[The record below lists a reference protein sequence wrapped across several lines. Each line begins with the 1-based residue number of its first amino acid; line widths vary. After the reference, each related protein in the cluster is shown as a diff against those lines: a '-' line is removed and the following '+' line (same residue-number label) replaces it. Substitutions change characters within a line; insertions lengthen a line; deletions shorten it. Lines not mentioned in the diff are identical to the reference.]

1 MKKSTFL
8 LCIFLLATTNFLFA
22 QVGIG
27 TITPNNS
34 SMLDIESTDK
44 GILIPRMT
52 ETQKMSVSSPVSGL
66 LIYQIDKEAGFYFY
80 DGSVWLRLVKNISPN
95 FTGTITS
102 ESISST
108 GTISATSFVGDGS
121 GLTGINFNTV
131 SITTNIN
138 DIAANAA
145 SINTNQG
152 QIASNTASITT
163 NQGAIATNT
172 ASITTNINDIATNTA
187 NINTNQGLIAS
198 NTASIT
204 TNQGAIAANTATIT
218 TNINDIA
225 TNTAN
230 INTNQGLIASN
241 TASITTNQGAIAA
254 NTASITTN
262 INDIA
267 LKANKADPTFTGT
280 ITSGSI
286 SATGT
291 ISATD
296 FVGDGS
302 GLTGIITT
310 IGDST
315 ITSSKIL
322 DGTIL
327 DADISSDAGID
338 QSKIS
343 GLTGALSNKVDIVAG
358 QRLISAEEITLLGNQ
373 SGTNTGDQ
381 DISGIASNTLAI
393 GTLSSLTTTNKA
405 DLVSAINELDGGLDL
420 KLDSN
425 KVGVANGVASLDAL
439 GKIPTAQIPQ
449 VSFSSVSVLTNQSEM
464 LSLSGAVVGSVVIR
478 TDISKNFVLSST
490 DASVLG
496 NWIEL
501 VNPDAPVQTV
511 NGKSGNVLLT
521 KADIDLANL
530 DNTSDLSKPISTL
543 TQSALDS
550 KSNKANPTF
559 TGTINSGAIISTG
572 QISASLFVGDG
583 SGLTSL
589 PPITDESITSDKI
602 LNGTILDADISSEA
616 AINQSKISGLTGALS
631 NKVDIVAGERLI
643 TAGEITLLGNQS
655 GTNTGDQDISGIAS
669 NTLAIG
675 TISDLTTTNKA
686 DLVSAINWINS
697 GYNEIFGFFEN
708 PTFTTITSGSISAT
722 GTISATEFVGDGSKL
737 TNLPSNGGGLQSIT
751 ENGIT
756 GYRRADANAA
766 NYGDIGLKA
775 VDLSYS
781 SATSGSYGATGDY
794 SNAMGYNTNASG
806 GVSTAMGDGTIA
818 SGDVSTAMGV
828 GTEAN
833 GTLST
838 AMGLLTTAS
847 DFGSLVIGS
856 FNNAGSSISSG
867 GNATSF
873 TLSNT
878 AFVIGNGADDE
889 SRSDAFKVMFNGDTT
904 AAGTI
909 SATYFVGDG
918 SRLTDLPSVTDESI
932 TSDKIL
938 NGTILNADISSA
950 AAIDQSKISGLTD
963 ALINKVD
970 KVVGERLIT
979 AGEITLLGNQSGTNT
994 GDQDISG
1001 IASNTL
1007 AIGTISDLTT
1017 TNKAD
1022 LVSAINWINS
1032 GYNEIFGF
1040 FENPTFTTITSG
1052 SISATGTISATE
1064 FVGDGSKLTNLPSNG
1079 GGLQSITE
1087 NGITGYR
1094 RSDANAANYGDIGE
1108 GAVDLSYSS
1117 ATSGSY
1123 GATGDYSNAMGI
1135 YTTASE
1141 AGSTAIGFGTTASG
1155 QGSAAMGY
1163 GTTASG
1169 EASTAMGFTTTASD
1183 YGSLIIGS
1191 FNNAG
1196 SSISS
1201 GGDAT
1206 SFTLSNTAFVIGNGA
1221 DDESRSDAFKVMFN
1235 GDTTAAGTIS
1245 ATYFVG
1251 DGSRLTNLPFSS
1263 DLTGEVSLV
1272 GNSITLS
1279 NTAVIEKTLTGFTSG
1294 AGQISA
1300 TDNIL
1305 QAIQKADGNLA
1316 YATENVASA
1325 FIDVQASLNALNV
1338 NKASLAS
1345 PIFTGTITSDSITS
1359 DSITSGT
1366 ISSTGEI
1373 KAVFFVGD
1381 GSRLTDLP
1389 SVTDESIT
1397 SDKILNGTILNAD
1410 ISSAAAID
1418 QSKISGLTDALFNKV
1433 DKVAGERLITAGEIS
1448 QLLNLSQDNSDIA
1461 ANTASITTN
1470 QRLIASNTSSITT
1483 NQVAIAANTASI
1495 TSNISDIALKANTAD
1510 PTFTGTITSGSISA
1524 TGTISAT
1531 EFVGDGSKLIGL
1543 PSNGGGLQSIT
1554 EGETGYRRADADP
1567 LNYGNIGKGAV
1578 DLSFSGSP
1586 SSTMGATGLI
1596 STAMGEDTTA
1606 EGVNSTAMGSATT
1619 AIGDSSTAMGEGTR
1633 ADEFASTAMGL
1644 ETTANGY
1651 ASTAMGEGTI
1661 ASHYGSLAIGS
1672 FNNAGS
1678 SILSGE
1684 DATSFTLGNTAFV
1697 IGNGADDESR
1707 NDAFF
1712 VDFNGNVKAFGDLES
1727 QSIYTEFID
1736 VGEIDAGNVIASG
1749 TISAT
1754 YFVGDGSKLIGL
1766 PSGGGLQS
1774 ITENSNT
1781 GYRRSDATAAV
1792 YGNIGQWAVDLS
1804 ISDTSSST
1812 GATGVA
1818 SIAMGYNTSATS
1830 SITTAFG
1837 NSTTASGE
1845 NSTAMGKATTASGNN
1860 STAMGEVTTASGN
1873 NSTAMGAVT
1882 TASGNNSTAMGEVTI
1897 ANGQASTAMGSRTV
1911 ASGIGSTAMGE
1922 LTTASGIVST
1932 AMGTNTTASDYGSVV
1947 IGRYNSAGSSVSTG
1961 GSATSFTLSNTA
1973 FVIGK
1978 GTGTAAGSRS
1988 DAFKVM
1994 FNGNVTAAGTISAT
2008 YFVGD
2013 GSGLTGLPSTGGLQS
2028 ITEGSTGYRRAD
2040 ADPLNYGNIGLGAV
2054 DLSYSFSSG
2063 AFGATGDYSTAMG
2076 YYTIA
2081 NGITS
2086 TAMGFTTTASGG
2098 YSTAMGEGTIASGD
2112 YSTAMGVY
2120 TTASGDYSTAMGV
2133 YTTASGNI
2141 STAMGNNTT
2150 ASGENSTA
2158 MGVGTSALSNG
2169 ETAIGSHNTTY
2180 TPTSN
2185 TAWDA
2190 ADRLFVIGNGPPGG
2204 IPSDALVM
2212 LKNGNTTF
2220 SGTISATEFVGDGS
2234 KLTNLPSN
2242 GGGLQSITENGI
2254 TGYRRSDANAA
2265 NYGDIGEG
2273 AVDLSYSDLSVSSGA
2288 TGDYSTAMGK
2298 YTTAEG
2304 VNSTAMGSRTVA
2316 SGIGSTAMGDL
2327 TTASGIV
2334 STAMGNQTTA
2344 SDYGSLII
2352 GSFNNAGSS
2361 VSTGGSAT
2369 AFNTDNTAF
2378 VIGNGENYDSRSDAF
2393 KVFFNG
2399 NTTAAGIVTA
2409 NGFVG
2414 NGSGL
2419 TGISSAATA
2428 TNLAGGSVGQLPY
2441 QSAAGTT
2448 AFLTN
2453 GTAGKVLQSNG
2464 TTVAPTWE
2472 TPTASGGLVSITE
2485 NSKTGYRRA
2494 DAIAAN
2500 YGNIGL
2506 GAIDLS
2512 YSGSSNAS
2520 KGATGNSSIAMGEI
2534 TIASGLNSTAMGY
2547 ETTALGSKSTAMGYN
2562 TFAMGVASTAMG
2574 YNTIASGLNSTAM
2587 GYVTIASGSNS
2598 TAMGVGTSALSN
2610 GETAI
2615 GSHNTTY
2622 TPTSNTAWD
2631 AADRLF
2637 VIGNGPPGG
2646 IPSDALVMLKNGNT
2660 TFSGTISASAFFGD
2674 GSGLTD
2680 LPSSGGLQSIT
2691 EVETGYRRADAIAAN
2706 YGDIGLGAVDLS
2718 FSGSPSS
2725 TMGATGIYSTA
2736 MGNSTQA
2743 SGGASIAMGSNTI
2756 ASGSYSTA
2764 MGDETTANSDASTAM
2779 GLGTYANGIAS
2790 TAMGVRTTASDYNS
2804 VVIGQ
2809 YNSAGS
2815 SVSTGGS
2822 ATEFDTDNTAFV
2834 IGKGIGTAAGSRSDA
2849 FKVFFNGNT
2858 TAAGIVTA
2866 NGFVGNGS
2874 GLTDLPSS
2882 GGLQSITE
2890 NEITGY
2896 RRADAI
2902 AANYGDIGL
2911 GAVDLSFSGSP
2922 SSTFGATG
2930 KNSTAMG
2937 KSTTASGNYSTA
2949 MGNESVASG
2958 NGSTALGLTKASG
2971 DYSTAM
2977 GWDNNA
2983 IGNNSTAIGN
2993 QNTANGEGSLA
3004 IGFNTTAYG
3013 PYSTAMGSETLADG
3027 INSTAMGVGTRA
3039 IGSVSTAMGFLTTSS
3054 DFGSLVIGSF
3064 NSAGSSVSTNG
3075 SDTAFDQDNTAFVI
3089 GNGTSSTLR
3098 SDAFKVMF
3106 NGDVTA
3112 AGSITAVSFPTSSD
3126 RRLKENIKSTKYGLD
3141 EVLKLEPVDY
3151 NFKSNGLEQIGFI
3164 AQDVRSLIPEVV
3176 TGKEGDIQKGETLG
3190 ITYTSLIPVLTKAI
3204 QEQQAH
3210 ISRLEQMLLDSLKKQ
3225 EAIQKELI
3233 EIRSSIKQ

>member
-138 DIAANAA
+138 DIAANAV
-145 SINTNQG
+145 
-152 QIASNTASITT
+152 SIT
-163 NQGAIATNT
+163 
-172 ASITTNINDIATNTA
+172 S
-187 NINTNQGLIAS
+187 
-198 NTASIT
+198 
-204 TNQGAIAANTATIT
+204 
-218 TNINDIA
+218 
-225 TNTAN
+225 
-230 INTNQGLIASN
+230 NQGLIASN

-322 DGTIL
+322 D
-327 DADISSDAGID
+327 
-338 QSKIS
+338 
-343 GLTGALSNKVDIVAG
+343 
-358 QRLISAEEITLLGNQ
+358 
-373 SGTNTGDQ
+373 
-381 DISGIASNTLAI
+381 
-393 GTLSSLTTTNKA
+393 
-405 DLVSAINELDGGLDL
+405 
-420 KLDSN
+420 
-425 KVGVANGVASLDAL
+425 
-439 GKIPTAQIPQ
+439 
-449 VSFSSVSVLTNQSEM
+449 
-464 LSLSGAVVGSVVIR
+464 
-478 TDISKNFVLSST
+478 
-490 DASVLG
+490 
-496 NWIEL
+496 
-501 VNPDAPVQTV
+501 
-511 NGKSGNVLLT
+511 
-521 KADIDLANL
+521 
-530 DNTSDLSKPISTL
+530 
-543 TQSALDS
+543 
-550 KSNKANPTF
+550 
-559 TGTINSGAIISTG
+559 
-572 QISASLFVGDG
+572 
-583 SGLTSL
+583 
-589 PPITDESITSDKI
+589 
-602 LNGTILDADISSEA
+602 GTILDADISSEA

-867 GNATSF
+867 GN
-873 TLSNT
+873 
-878 AFVIGNGADDE
+878 
-889 SRSDAFKVMFNGDTT
+889 
-904 AAGTI
+904 
-909 SATYFVGDG
+909 
-918 SRLTDLPSVTDESI
+918 
-932 TSDKIL
+932 
-938 NGTILNADISSA
+938 
-950 AAIDQSKISGLTD
+950 
-963 ALINKVD
+963 
-970 KVVGERLIT
+970 
-979 AGEITLLGNQSGTNT
+979 
-994 GDQDISG
+994 
-1001 IASNTL
+1001 
-1007 AIGTISDLTT
+1007 
-1017 TNKAD
+1017 
-1022 LVSAINWINS
+1022 
-1032 GYNEIFGF
+1032 
-1040 FENPTFTTITSG
+1040 
-1052 SISATGTISATE
+1052 
-1064 FVGDGSKLTNLPSNG
+1064 
-1079 GGLQSITE
+1079 
-1087 NGITGYR
+1087 
-1094 RSDANAANYGDIGE
+1094 
-1108 GAVDLSYSS
+1108 
-1117 ATSGSY
+1117 
-1123 GATGDYSNAMGI
+1123 
-1135 YTTASE
+1135 
-1141 AGSTAIGFGTTASG
+1141 
-1155 QGSAAMGY
+1155 
-1163 GTTASG
+1163 
-1169 EASTAMGFTTTASD
+1169 
-1183 YGSLIIGS
+1183 
-1191 FNNAG
+1191 
-1196 SSISS
+1196 
-1201 GGDAT
+1201 AT

-2419 TGISSAATA
+2419 T
-2428 TNLAGGSVGQLPY
+2428 
-2441 QSAAGTT
+2441 
-2448 AFLTN
+2448 
-2453 GTAGKVLQSNG
+2453 
-2464 TTVAPTWE
+2464 
-2472 TPTASGGLVSITE
+2472 
-2485 NSKTGYRRA
+2485 
-2494 DAIAAN
+2494 
-2500 YGNIGL
+2500 
-2506 GAIDLS
+2506 
-2512 YSGSSNAS
+2512 
-2520 KGATGNSSIAMGEI
+2520 
-2534 TIASGLNSTAMGY
+2534 
-2547 ETTALGSKSTAMGYN
+2547 
-2562 TFAMGVASTAMG
+2562 
-2574 YNTIASGLNSTAM
+2574 
-2587 GYVTIASGSNS
+2587 
-2598 TAMGVGTSALSN
+2598 
-2610 GETAI
+2610 
-2615 GSHNTTY
+2615 
-2622 TPTSNTAWD
+2622 
-2631 AADRLF
+2631 
-2637 VIGNGPPGG
+2637 
-2646 IPSDALVMLKNGNT
+2646 
-2660 TFSGTISASAFFGD
+2660 
-2674 GSGLTD
+2674 
-2680 LPSSGGLQSIT
+2680 
-2691 EVETGYRRADAIAAN
+2691 
-2706 YGDIGLGAVDLS
+2706 
-2718 FSGSPSS
+2718 
-2725 TMGATGIYSTA
+2725 
-2736 MGNSTQA
+2736 
-2743 SGGASIAMGSNTI
+2743 
-2756 ASGSYSTA
+2756 
-2764 MGDETTANSDASTAM
+2764 
-2779 GLGTYANGIAS
+2779 
-2790 TAMGVRTTASDYNS
+2790 
-2804 VVIGQ
+2804 
-2809 YNSAGS
+2809 
-2815 SVSTGGS
+2815 
-2822 ATEFDTDNTAFV
+2822 
-2834 IGKGIGTAAGSRSDA
+2834 
-2849 FKVFFNGNT
+2849 
-2858 TAAGIVTA
+2858 
-2866 NGFVGNGS
+2866 
-2874 GLTDLPSS
+2874 DLPSS

>member
-138 DIAANAA
+138 DIA
-145 SINTNQG
+145 
-152 QIASNTASITT
+152 
-163 NQGAIATNT
+163 TNT
-172 ASITTNINDIATNTA
+172 AS
-187 NINTNQGLIAS
+187 INTNQGLIAS

-204 TNQGAIAANTATIT
+204 TNQGAIATNTASIT

-478 TDISKNFVLSST
+478 TDISKNFVLSSA

-631 NKVDIVAGERLI
+631 NKVDIVA
-643 TAGEITLLGNQS
+643 
-655 GTNTGDQDISGIAS
+655 
-669 NTLAIG
+669 
-675 TISDLTTTNKA
+675 
-686 DLVSAINWINS
+686 
-697 GYNEIFGFFEN
+697 
-708 PTFTTITSGSISAT
+708 
-722 GTISATEFVGDGSKL
+722 
-737 TNLPSNGGGLQSIT
+737 
-751 ENGIT
+751 
-756 GYRRADANAA
+756 
-766 NYGDIGLKA
+766 
-775 VDLSYS
+775 
-781 SATSGSYGATGDY
+781 
-794 SNAMGYNTNASG
+794 
-806 GVSTAMGDGTIA
+806 
-818 SGDVSTAMGV
+818 
-828 GTEAN
+828 
-833 GTLST
+833 
-838 AMGLLTTAS
+838 
-847 DFGSLVIGS
+847 
-856 FNNAGSSISSG
+856 
-867 GNATSF
+867 
-873 TLSNT
+873 
-878 AFVIGNGADDE
+878 
-889 SRSDAFKVMFNGDTT
+889 
-904 AAGTI
+904 
-909 SATYFVGDG
+909 
-918 SRLTDLPSVTDESI
+918 
-932 TSDKIL
+932 
-938 NGTILNADISSA
+938 
-950 AAIDQSKISGLTD
+950 
-963 ALINKVD
+963 
-970 KVVGERLIT
+970 GERLIT

-2220 SGTISATEFVGDGS
+2220 SGTISA
-2234 KLTNLPSN
+2234 
-2242 GGGLQSITENGI
+2242 
-2254 TGYRRSDANAA
+2254 
-2265 NYGDIGEG
+2265 
-2273 AVDLSYSDLSVSSGA
+2273 
-2288 TGDYSTAMGK
+2288 
-2298 YTTAEG
+2298 
-2304 VNSTAMGSRTVA
+2304 
-2316 SGIGSTAMGDL
+2316 
-2327 TTASGIV
+2327 
-2334 STAMGNQTTA
+2334 
-2344 SDYGSLII
+2344 
-2352 GSFNNAGSS
+2352 
-2361 VSTGGSAT
+2361 
-2369 AFNTDNTAF
+2369 
-2378 VIGNGENYDSRSDAF
+2378 
-2393 KVFFNG
+2393 
-2399 NTTAAGIVTA
+2399 
-2409 NGFVG
+2409 
-2414 NGSGL
+2414 
-2419 TGISSAATA
+2419 
-2428 TNLAGGSVGQLPY
+2428 
-2441 QSAAGTT
+2441 
-2448 AFLTN
+2448 
-2453 GTAGKVLQSNG
+2453 
-2464 TTVAPTWE
+2464 
-2472 TPTASGGLVSITE
+2472 
-2485 NSKTGYRRA
+2485 
-2494 DAIAAN
+2494 
-2500 YGNIGL
+2500 
-2506 GAIDLS
+2506 
-2512 YSGSSNAS
+2512 
-2520 KGATGNSSIAMGEI
+2520 
-2534 TIASGLNSTAMGY
+2534 
-2547 ETTALGSKSTAMGYN
+2547 
-2562 TFAMGVASTAMG
+2562 
-2574 YNTIASGLNSTAM
+2574 
-2587 GYVTIASGSNS
+2587 
-2598 TAMGVGTSALSN
+2598 
-2610 GETAI
+2610 
-2615 GSHNTTY
+2615 
-2622 TPTSNTAWD
+2622 
-2631 AADRLF
+2631 
-2637 VIGNGPPGG
+2637 
-2646 IPSDALVMLKNGNT
+2646 
-2660 TFSGTISASAFFGD
+2660 SAFFGD

-2691 EVETGYRRADAIAAN
+2691 EVE
-2706 YGDIGLGAVDLS
+2706 
-2718 FSGSPSS
+2718 
-2725 TMGATGIYSTA
+2725 
-2736 MGNSTQA
+2736 
-2743 SGGASIAMGSNTI
+2743 
-2756 ASGSYSTA
+2756 
-2764 MGDETTANSDASTAM
+2764 
-2779 GLGTYANGIAS
+2779 
-2790 TAMGVRTTASDYNS
+2790 
-2804 VVIGQ
+2804 
-2809 YNSAGS
+2809 
-2815 SVSTGGS
+2815 
-2822 ATEFDTDNTAFV
+2822 
-2834 IGKGIGTAAGSRSDA
+2834 
-2849 FKVFFNGNT
+2849 
-2858 TAAGIVTA
+2858 
-2866 NGFVGNGS
+2866 
-2874 GLTDLPSS
+2874 
-2882 GGLQSITE
+2882 
-2890 NEITGY
+2890 TGY